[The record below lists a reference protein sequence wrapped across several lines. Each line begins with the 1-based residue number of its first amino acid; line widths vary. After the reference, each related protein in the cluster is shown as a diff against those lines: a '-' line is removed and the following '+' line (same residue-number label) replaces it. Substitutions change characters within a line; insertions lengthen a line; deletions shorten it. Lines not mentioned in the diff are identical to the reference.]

1 MALCNCYSRLPK
13 KVALNHTTTHSP
25 TANDNMDHLK
35 SYFEEQLPLS
45 DVQPLLDCFS
55 VSKIL
60 RKGDKLVTPGQR
72 TSFLAFTNKGA
83 FRVYF
88 LNDKGQEITSW
99 FSFERMF
106 ITDLVSYY
114 KDTPASQFIEAI
126 EDSELFIAHW
136 SLKK

>member
-1 MALCNCYSRLPK
+1 
-13 KVALNHTTTHSP
+13 
-25 TANDNMDHLK
+25 MDHLK

-72 TSFLAFTNKGA
+72 TSFLAFINKGA

-106 ITDLVSYY
+106 ITDLLSYY